1 MTARDAH
8 LDQIVQGCRLILA
21 GLQQQRQGFQLRD
34 DGFTLV
40 VREDGLNAREAAEAI
55 QDRLRAEGFTD
66 GQIAKLGVSAW
77 NIRPIVKHRQS

>member
-21 GLQQQRQGFQLRD
+21 GLQQQHQGFQLRD

-40 VREDGLNAREAAEAI
+40 VRDDGLNPRQAADAI
-55 QDRLRAEGFTD
+55 QDRLHAEGFTD
-66 GQIAKLGVSAW
+66 GQIAKLGVSSW
-77 NIRPIVKHRQS
+77 NIRPIVKHRST